1 MTTSAGSLPRTILG
15 VAVSAVV
22 AVLALYAGHVVPMPR
37 SGFLPVSFITHSVML
52 VLSLVIIRFIPRA
65 SFANFGFTTRGYRF
79 RPTILLWVLPTAVL
93 STLATLGSG
102 GAKAPGPAAG
112 LSHLQLVLFVWV
124 YASVC
129 EEALTRGLL
138 QTLVA
143 GEGPRPPRSKWLSMP
158 VVVSAL
164 FFGAM
169 HLVLIPSMGP
179 AAAAPIVLATFLGF
193 VAAHYRESTGSL
205 VPAILVHVLFNIGGM
220 LPLWLLALART

>member
-1 MTTSAGSLPRTILG
+1 MTTPNSSLPRIVCG

-22 AVLALYAGHVVPMPR
+22 AVLALYAGHVVPMPK
-37 SGFLPVSFITHSVML
+37 SGFVPASFITHSVML
-52 VLSLVIIRFIPRA
+52 VLSLIIIRFIPRA
-65 SFANFGFTTRGYRF
+65 SFADFGFTTRGYRF

-93 STLATLGSG
+93 SSLAVVASG

-112 LSHLQLVLFVWV
+112 LSHLQLLVFVCF

-129 EEALTRGLL
+129 EEVLTRGLL

-143 GEGPRPPRSKWLSMP
+143 GEGPRASRPKRLSTP
-158 VVVSAL
+158 VVASGL

-169 HLVLIPSMGP
+169 HLALIPSMGP

-205 VPAILVHVLFNIGGM
+205 IPAILIHALFNVGGM
-220 LPLWLLALART
+220 LPQWLLALART